1 MQEIRFEK
9 ATSFKQKPQDES
21 KLGFGKLFTDYMF
34 EMDYSVEKGWH
45 DPRVVPYHD
54 FGLPLRP
61 GNLRGPQVLSPQG
74 RRPAAVPRQGQ
85 FRPHEPLGRAHG
97 DSPV

>member
-34 EMDYSVEKGWH
+34 EMDYEAGKGWH
-45 DPRVVPYHD
+45 DPRVVPYHNFSLD
-54 FGLPLRP
+54 PATSVKYYCSFFSF
-61 GNLRGPQVLSPQG
+61 LSICATAG
-74 RRPAAVPRQGQ
+74 TNI
-85 FRPHEPLGRAHG
+85 
-97 DSPV
+97 